1 MLVLFTVHPE
11 LGTSEAKEQSAD
23 LSASMEGYINN
34 ARAEALDGLYYIKKV
49 YKLPEGTTVAPKPD
63 PSAYITTTDPSEIRS
78 VIDRAGEL
86 LGDSELIWNEST
98 ELSPGTE
105 INCYCDDTILVITWK
120 ELRAGDVC
128 TFAEIKIADGSQIIR
143 TLAGNG
149 YGSSVRDYATVM
161 SEAANAVVA
170 VSGDFYDFRNM
181 GITVYR
187 RELYRF
193 QPGEV
198 DVCMFTAG
206 GDMLFIYRD
215 EEVTEKGIR
224 QYIEDND
231 VIFGLSFGPVLVD
244 GGEIVPCS
252 DYPIGE
258 IGLEYTRAAIGVKD
272 ELHYL
277 CMIDNKTGGHGSKID
292 RAAEYMQEKG
302 LQNNLI
308 DLYHMYLPS
317 AVYVGRFDVIA
328 GNINNGCEWALYL
341 QRFFLMLAQMN
352 LGLAVFNLLPVP
364 PLDGYRFL
372 DMFVFKGKLAMERN
386 IMNMIQIAFLVICMS
401 GILSSFLT
409 TVNGAVFGFFSNIV
423 AMII

>member
-1 MLVLFTVHPE
+1 MKAKNILRIILSVLSLMLVLFTVHPE

-206 GDMLFIYRD
+206 GDMLLG
-215 EEVTEKGIR
+215 VT
-224 QYIEDND
+224 DN
-231 VIFGLSFGPVLVD
+231 D

-302 LQNNLI
+302 CVKA
-308 DLYHMYLPS
+308 Y
-317 AVYVGRFDVIA
+317 A
-328 GNINNGCEWALYL
+328 
-341 QRFFLMLAQMN
+341 
-352 LGLAVFNLLPVP
+352 
-364 PLDGYRFL
+364 LDGGQTATIS
-372 DMFVFKGKLAMERN
+372 MQGK
-386 IMNMIQIAFLVICMS
+386 
-401 GILSSFLT
+401 
-409 TVNGAVFGFFSNIV
+409 TVNLVDFGTERTMSD
-423 AMII
+423 IICFASALPEEVRPGT

>member
-1 MLVLFTVHPE
+1 MKAKNILRIILSVLSLMLVLFTVHPE

-224 QYIEDND
+224 QYIKDND

-302 LQNNLI
+302 CVKA
-308 DLYHMYLPS
+308 Y
-317 AVYVGRFDVIA
+317 A
-328 GNINNGCEWALYL
+328 
-341 QRFFLMLAQMN
+341 
-352 LGLAVFNLLPVP
+352 
-364 PLDGYRFL
+364 LDGGQTATIS
-372 DMFVFKGKLAMERN
+372 MQGK
-386 IMNMIQIAFLVICMS
+386 
-401 GILSSFLT
+401 
-409 TVNGAVFGFFSNIV
+409 TVNLVDFGTERTMSD
-423 AMII
+423 IICFASALPEEERPGT